1 MASIP
6 LSHCHQRVQIEL
18 DALAQQF
25 DLSQDKLRAI
35 TSQFIADFAL
45 GLGAYN
51 HPMAMIPTFV
61 TDIPN
66 GTEVGWVCL
75 CLCSPAVLLKR
86 RSGRSSP
93 LTLVAPI
100 CMSRCSAGHAVCSLT

>member
-6 LSHCHQRVQIEL
+6 LSHCPQRVQTEL
-18 DALAQQF
+18 DALTQQF
-25 DLSQDKLRAI
+25 ELSQDKLRSI

-61 TDIPN
+61 TDVPN
-66 GTEVGWVCL
+66 GTEVGWASL
-75 CLCSPAVLLKR
+75 CQCSPAVY
-86 RSGRSSP
+86 
-93 LTLVAPI
+93 
-100 CMSRCSAGHAVCSLT
+100 

>member
-1 MASIP
+1 MTAIP
-6 LSHCHQRVQIEL
+6 LSHCPQRVQIEL

-25 DLSQDKLRAI
+25 ELSQDKLRAI

-45 GLGAYN
+45 GLGAYS

-61 TDIPN
+61 TDVPN

-75 CLCSPAVLLKR
+75 CLYSPAVLLKR
-86 RSGRSSP
+86 RSGPSSL

-100 CMSRCSAGHAVCSLT
+100 CMSSVGSFSSLAS